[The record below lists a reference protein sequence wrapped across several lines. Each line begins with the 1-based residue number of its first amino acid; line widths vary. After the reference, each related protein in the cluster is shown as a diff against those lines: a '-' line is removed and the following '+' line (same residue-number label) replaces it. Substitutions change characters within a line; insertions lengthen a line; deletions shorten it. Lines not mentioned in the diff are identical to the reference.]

1 MIESERSP
9 KTFCCQLFLQIYTHR
24 ISQYVEKIWS
34 TSINTVKPSNMFFV
48 VQKNHVS
55 TSTTTMSRKTWSW
68 GRSRV
73 LHVPYH
79 LFHVVFP
86 IILVLI
92 SSSLITLVICS
103 SSSSSNIRRNTREI
117 FDQDNKIDFLKI
129 RVLHTNDLHSR
140 FDEVRISGSKCKDED
155 RKKQMCY
162 GGEARIKHM
171 VDSIRTQQEPDDN
184 VLFLN
189 AGDFFQVC
197 WIFILIL

>member
-1 MIESERSP
+1 M
-9 KTFCCQLFLQIYTHR
+9 L
-24 ISQYVEKIWS
+24 
-34 TSINTVKPSNMFFV
+34 FV

-55 TSTTTMSRKTWSW
+55 TSTTTTSRKTWSR

-103 SSSSSNIRRNTREI
+103 SSSNTRRFNTRRNTRET

-140 FDEVRISGSKCKDED
+140 FDQVRISGSKCKDKD
-155 RKKQMCY
+155 RKENTCY
-162 GGEARIKHM
+162 GGVARIKYM
-171 VDSIRTQQEPDDN
+171 VDSIREEHKPNEN

-197 WIFILIL
+197 KIQFVLFL